1 MTDRRPSKQLPTPKA
16 HPDDSSPG
24 QDGGQDGILGP
35 QHGQRDVCDWGFRAI
50 VVLVALIAVWLL
62 WMPWSAEI
70 TRITMRRFQ
79 LQTESFLLWA
89 VQFPIPAMYNFANEA
104 EIDSYPP
111 GLVDPIFA
119 ESESRYLNHF
129 PVRCITFADGRYHYL
144 HEGRDRWITVETR
157 YRGRRLE
164 SRFHA
169 HVNPEGRVELNRLVS
184 ETSK

>member
-1 MTDRRPSKQLPTPKA
+1 VPGPEA
-16 HPDDSSPG
+16 HPDDSVS
-24 QDGGQDGILGP
+24 GIEPPRRQSGS
-35 QHGQRDVCDWGFRAI
+35 RDWGFGII
-50 VVLVALIAVWLL
+50 VVLAALIAVWLL

-79 LQTESFLLWA
+79 LQTESFLAWA

-104 EIDSYPP
+104 EIDAYPP
-111 GLVDPIFA
+111 GLVDPLFA
-119 ESESRYLNHF
+119 ESETRYLNHF

-157 YRGRRLE
+157 YRGRSLE

-169 HVNPEGRVELNRLVS
+169 HVNPDGRVELNRLSS
-184 ETSK
+184 ERSKR

>member
-1 MTDRRPSKQLPTPKA
+1 VSVRRPSNQVPNLDA
-16 HPDDSSPG
+16 RLDDLASS
-24 QDGGQDGILGP
+24 LEP
-35 QHGQRDVCDWGFRAI
+35 QRAQGEARDWGFRAI

-62 WMPWSAEI
+62 WMPWSVEI

-79 LQTESFLLWA
+79 LQTNSFLMWA

-104 EIDSYPP
+104 EIDPYPP

-119 ESESRYLNHF
+119 ESETRYLNHF
-129 PVRCITFADGRYHYL
+129 PVRCITFGDGRYHYL
-144 HEGRDRWITVETR
+144 QEGRDRWITVETR

-169 HVNPEGRVELNRLVS
+169 HVNPDGRVELIRLSS
-184 ETSK
+184 ETSKR